1 MANDLGLL
9 PTGYKTYDVYEGV
22 SRTLELIDWGANTL
36 PEVKE
41 AAARQ
46 VARLAMFE
54 ALKQVGLEDLDF
66 QRTYTKEDIGA
77 IIGKMVQKQTGVY
90 VGNVFDKDGVKA
102 ALTQY
107 ACKVAIEQMGVDQP
121 QTVAGVG
128 AGLAQLAMREIG
140 LDLSDVAGGGI
151 GGQFV
156 QAAKARNFFAGMLA
170 KDQVIT
176 AAGKARQAPVK
187 MDARSVDNRRRQAEW
202 RATHN
207 KYWIP
212 IPGAGR
218 VKGAGLANQMLQKAQ
233 QLKATR
239 ASRINFLKP
248 KARAS

>member
-1 MANDLGLL
+1 MAKDY
-9 PTGYKTYDVYEGV
+9 TAADVYEYT
-22 SRTLELIDWGANTL
+22 RKALEGIDWADETVTEL
-36 PEVKE
+36 K
-41 AAARQ
+41 AAAWRKIGQ
-46 VARLAMFE
+46 M
-54 ALKQVGLEDLDF
+54 ALYMGFKHLGLEELDF
-66 QRTYTKEDIGA
+66 QREYTKADVGEALGRMI
-77 IIGKMVQKQTGVY
+77 KKQTGVY
-90 VGNVFDKDGVKA
+90 VGNIFDKQGVKA

-121 QTVAGVG
+121 QTIEGVG

-156 QAAKARNFFAGMLA
+156 QAAKAQNFFAGMLA

-207 KYWIP
+207 KYWIQ

>member
-1 MANDLGLL
+1 MAKDYQ
-9 PTGYKTYDVYEGV
+9 PADVYEYTRKLIEG
-22 SRTLELIDWGANTL
+22 IDWADDAVTEL
-36 PEVKE
+36 K
-41 AAARQ
+41 AAGVRKLGQ
-46 VARLAMFE
+46 M
-54 ALKQVGLEDLDF
+54 ALYIGFKQIGLEELDF
-66 QRTYTKEDIGA
+66 QREYTKDDIGEA
-77 IIGKMVQKQTGVY
+77 LGRMVKKQTGVY
-90 VGNVFDKDGVKA
+90 VGNVFDKEGVKA

-121 QTVAGVG
+121 QTIEGVG

-151 GGQFV
+151 GGQFA
-156 QAAKARNFFAGMLA
+156 QAARAQSFFSGMLA

-176 AAGKARQAPVK
+176 AAGRAMQEPLK
-187 MDARSVDNRRRQAEW
+187 MDARSVDNRRRQEEW
-202 RATHN
+202 RATHS